1 MIYLLSY
8 VYQVNHVFFQY
19 KKTTKFCSIKISHR
33 YFTTSSKR
41 DYGRMNE
48 SVQWIWQLGPS
59 HIFVWGAR
67 CFQIGIHLFAK
78 GCETRRYK
86 HWYSFD
92 LFILCV
98 LAYPTLNS
106 LLYMHPYIPL
116 NLNPTQMNMPKN
128 ILQACWL
135 RVKTLSRYLSCQL
148 LSATFSSSID
158 IKWRGGEMS
167 GETPFATLADAA
179 LRSLP
184 LTLPWPW
191 LPWRGAIERPISSLA
206 PRFRN

>member
-1 MIYLLSY
+1 MKCFVACHILLGLLHIRIKRSFSSASTRSCQNIPCSFLIQVFPEIYQLFLHCSDLS
-8 VYQVNHVFFQY
+8 VKLCQVNHVFFQY

-41 DYGRMNE
+41 DCGRMNE

-98 LAYPTLNS
+98 LASWISYSQFSSIHAP
-106 LLYMHPYIPL
+106 LYTYLIHL
-116 NLNPTQMNMPKN
+116 WNGNPT
-128 ILQACWL
+128 
-135 RVKTLSRYLSCQL
+135 
-148 LSATFSSSID
+148 
-158 IKWRGGEMS
+158 
-167 GETPFATLADAA
+167 
-179 LRSLP
+179 
-184 LTLPWPW
+184 
-191 LPWRGAIERPISSLA
+191 
-206 PRFRN
+206 